1 MSLLPVWV
9 AWLGGDATSLAVR
22 SLAADSWGANS
33 ATVESGWPGFEV
45 SEAEQAVSAAAAA
58 RGTKKR
64 MGISPATRRI

>member
-1 MSLLPVWV
+1 
-9 AWLGGDATSLAVR
+9 
-22 SLAADSWGANS
+22 
-33 ATVESGWPGFEV
+33 VESGWPGFEV